1 MPTVLTVGP
10 YRFFAQSIE
19 IDQEMLKVNLVEGRS
34 IIVPIA
40 WYPRL
45 WYGTPEERS
54 SYEIIGDGMYIHW
67 PALDEDLSVAG
78 ILAGRRSGESQES
91 LKRWL
96 AKRAA

>member
-1 MPTVLTVGP
+1 MNTLVIDAETVRAHSV
-10 YRFFAQSIE
+10 E
-19 IDQEMLKVNLVEGRS
+19 IDGDSLKVNLVEGRS

-45 WYGTPEERS
+45 WYGTTEERS
-54 SYEIIGDGMYIHW
+54 HYEIIGDGMYLHW
-67 PALDEDLSVAG
+67 PDLDEDLSTAG

-96 AKRAA
+96 AQRSQ

>member
-1 MPTVLTVGP
+1 MSTLVIDAETV
-10 YRFFAQSIE
+10 RAQSIE
-19 IDQEMLKVNLVEGRS
+19 VDGDSLKINLVEGRS

-54 SYEIIGDGMYIHW
+54 HYEIIGDGMYLHW
-67 PALDEDLSVAG
+67 PDLDEDLSTAG

-96 AKRAA
+96 AQRSQ

>member
-1 MPTVLTVGP
+1 MSTLVIDAETV
-10 YRFFAQSIE
+10 RAQSIE
-19 IDQEMLKVNLVEGRS
+19 VDGDSLKINLVEGRS

-54 SYEIIGDGMYIHW
+54 HYEIIGDGMYIHW
-67 PALDEDLSVAG
+67 PDLDEDLSTAG

-96 AKRAA
+96 AQRSQ